1 VEWCLLVPAHPNLR
15 AMMPMVNTKSTIFR
29 LYGRQPDSPPAAAST
44 RGWRRSN
51 NWDAHTVK
59 NDYLELTRLVERMHR
74 RFLDVLR
81 AELNRIGVRDI
92 NSVQALLLA
101 NIGEEEMTI
110 RDLVERGYYQGSNV
124 SYNVRKLQEMGYLLH
139 ERALHDKRSVSVRL
153 TQKALGV
160 LEKIR
165 DLDERLAT
173 LWDQHVAEEASVDAA
188 AEVLRQLE
196 RTWSDYIRY
205 GRKELSGA
213 RLSGSPD
220 ISK

>member
-1 VEWCLLVPAHPNLR
+1 MRCGHEDR
-15 AMMPMVNTKSTIFR
+15 A
-29 LYGRQPDSPPAAAST
+29 
-44 RGWRRSN
+44 RSAG
-51 NWDAHTVK
+51 DADEDTQTVK

-101 NIGEEEMTI
+101 NIGEEELTV

-153 TQKALGV
+153 TQKAISV
-160 LEKIR
+160 LERIR
-165 DLDERLAT
+165 DLDTRLALAWNERVT
-173 LWDQHVAEEASVDAA
+173 EDVSVNAASEA
-188 AEVLRQLE
+188 LRQLE
-196 RTWSDYIRY
+196 CTWSDYIRY
-205 GRKELSGA
+205 GR
-213 RLSGSPD
+213 R
-220 ISK
+220 

>member
-1 VEWCLLVPAHPNLR
+1 
-15 AMMPMVNTKSTIFR
+15 MPMINVKSTTFG
-29 LYGRQPDSPPAAAST
+29 LYRRRPERSPTAQST
-44 RGWRRSN
+44 RGWRRWN
-51 NWDAHTVK
+51 NWDTHAVK
-59 NDYLELTRLVERMHR
+59 NNYLELTRLVERMHR

-81 AELNRIGVRDI
+81 TELNRIGVRDI

-165 DLDERLAT
+165 DLDARLAVS
-173 LWDQHVAEEASVDAA
+173 WDEHVTEETSVTAA
-188 AEVLRQLE
+188 AEALRHLE

-205 GRKELSGA
+205 GRN
-213 RLSGSPD
+213 
-220 ISK
+220 

>member
-1 VEWCLLVPAHPNLR
+1 MDDE
-15 AMMPMVNTKSTIFR
+15 
-29 LYGRQPDSPPAAAST
+29 
-44 RGWRRSN
+44 
-51 NWDAHTVK
+51 DAQTVK

-81 AELNRIGVRDI
+81 AELNRIGVRDM

-101 NIGEEEMTI
+101 NIGEEEMTV

-153 TQKALGV
+153 TQKALSV

-165 DLDERLAT
+165 DLDTRLAVA
-173 LWDQHVAEEASVDAA
+173 WNEHVTEDINVNAASEA
-188 AEVLRQLE
+188 LRQLE

-205 GRKELSGA
+205 GR
-213 RLSGSPD
+213 R
-220 ISK
+220 